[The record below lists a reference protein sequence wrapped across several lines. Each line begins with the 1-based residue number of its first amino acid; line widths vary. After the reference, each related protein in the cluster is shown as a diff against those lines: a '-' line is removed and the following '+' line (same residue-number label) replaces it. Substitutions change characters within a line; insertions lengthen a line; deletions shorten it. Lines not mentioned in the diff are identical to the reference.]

1 MPTSTQIAPKKDV
14 NKEVNIFNQNGFTTR
29 YQ

>member
-1 MPTSTQIAPKKDV
+1 MAMPTLIAPKKDV
-14 NKEVNIFNQNGFTTR
+14 NKEVNIFNQNGFPTQ